1 MEIKSRVPGKIIEFM
16 VKEGD
21 TVKAK
26 DVIATMEAMKMKQ
39 KVPAPIDGVVKSIK
53 LNPGD
58 RVAAG
63 TVIMV
68 IE

>member
-1 MEIKSRVPGKIIEFM
+1 MEVKSRVPGKIIEFM
-16 VKEGD
+16 VAVGD

-39 KVPAPIDGVVKSIK
+39 KVPAPIDGDVKEIK
-53 LNPGD
+53 LTPGD

-63 TVIMV
+63 SVIMV

>member
-16 VKEGD
+16 VQVGD
-21 TVKAK
+21 TVKTK

-39 KVPAPIDGVVKSIK
+39 KVPAPIDGVVKEIK

-63 TVIMV
+63 TVLMI

>member
-1 MEIKSRVPGKIIEFM
+1 MEVKSRVPGKIIEFM
-16 VKEGD
+16 VSVGD

-39 KVPAPIDGVVKSIK
+39 KVPAPIDGTVKEIK

>member
-1 MEIKSRVPGKIIEFM
+1 MEVKSRVPGKIIEFM
-16 VKEGD
+16 VAVGD

-39 KVPAPIDGVVKSIK
+39 KVPAPIDGVVKEIK
-53 LNPGD
+53 LNTGD

-63 TVIMV
+63 SVIMV

>member
-1 MEIKSRVPGKIIEFM
+1 MEVKSRVPGKIIEFP
-16 VKEGD
+16 VKVGD
-21 TVKAK
+21 AVKIK
-26 DVIATMEAMKMKQ
+26 DVIAIMEAMKMKQ
-39 KVPAPIDGVVKSIK
+39 KVPAPIDGVVKEIK

>member
-1 MEIKSRVPGKIIEFM
+1 MEVKSRVPGKIIEFL

-21 TVKAK
+21 TVKMK

-39 KVPAPIDGVVKSIK
+39 KVPAPVDGTVKEIK

-63 TVIMV
+63 TVIMI